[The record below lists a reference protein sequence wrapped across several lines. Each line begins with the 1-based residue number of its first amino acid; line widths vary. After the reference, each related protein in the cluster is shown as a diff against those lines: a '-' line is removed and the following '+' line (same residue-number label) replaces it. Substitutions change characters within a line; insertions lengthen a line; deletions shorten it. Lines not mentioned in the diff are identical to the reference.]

1 MSKTA
6 NFKTNMTA
14 SATSSKSLSRKDV
27 IAGVLEN
34 DHEDDL
40 SSFEEH
46 VEGIEGFFPS
56 NIPTSFPDP
65 VDRGT
70 FVDYKNSASKDDT
83 VGVFFISPCVYFE

>member
-14 SATSSKSLSRKDV
+14 SATSSKSLSRKDL

-46 VEGIEGFFPS
+46 VEGIGGFFPS
-56 NIPTSFPDP
+56 NIPTSFPDA
-65 VDRGT
+65 VD
-70 FVDYKNSASKDDT
+70 
-83 VGVFFISPCVYFE
+83 

>member
-14 SATSSKSLSRKDV
+14 SAASSKSLSRKDV

-46 VEGIEGFFPS
+46 VEGIGGFFPS

-70 FVDYKNSASKDDT
+70 FVDYKNSSSKDDT
-83 VGVFFISPCVYFE
+83 VGVFF

>member
-46 VEGIEGFFPS
+46 VEGIGGFFPS

-70 FVDYKNSASKDDT
+70 FVDYKNLSSSKDDT
-83 VGVFFISPCVYFE
+83 VGVFF

>member
-46 VEGIEGFFPS
+46 VEGIGGFFPS

-70 FVDYKNSASKDDT
+70 FVDYKNSSSKDDT
-83 VGVFFISPCVYFE
+83 VGVFF